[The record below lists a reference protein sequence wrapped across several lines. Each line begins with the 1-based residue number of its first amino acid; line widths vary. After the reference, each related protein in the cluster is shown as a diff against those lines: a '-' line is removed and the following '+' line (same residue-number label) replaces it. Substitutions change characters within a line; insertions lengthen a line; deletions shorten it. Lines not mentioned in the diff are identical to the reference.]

1 MADMKCAIFEQMIGR
16 GLLVAVDGDGD
27 VYLRVG
33 DPGTFKVYMTP
44 AQALQLATELF
55 AVAAEAASP
64 KAAQTDPA
72 TADPAPTASV
82 CNVTSDELVF

>member
-1 MADMKCAIFEQMIGR
+1 MADMKCAIFEQSIGL
-16 GLLVAVDGDGD
+16 GLQVGVDNDGD
-27 VYLRVG
+27 VFMRVG
-33 DPGTFKVYMTP
+33 DPGTFKVYLTP
-44 AQALQLATELF
+44 AQAMQLATKLF
-55 AVAAEAASP
+55 SVAAEAASP